1 MSRCADSEGQSLACR
16 RLGEV
21 RDSADILTDPPPA
34 AADSRVAYGPEPLQF
49 GDLRVP
55 AGAGP
60 FPLAVVL
67 HGGYWQATYNLIHTG
82 HLCIALAEAG
92 IASWNLEYRC
102 VGVPAGEWPAAR
114 DDLEHALAHLPR
126 LAFEHDGRT
135 VLVGHSA
142 GGQLALWAGKQARL
156 PVVALA
162 PVADVRDAVSRR
174 GPTSAPGR
182 FMAPEHFAD
191 GSPLELLPL
200 GVPQIVIHGTA
211 DEDVPYEMSVRYAEA
226 ARGEAELVT
235 LEGTGHFEPIDPQ
248 AAAFQETLAAIRRL
262 L

>member
-1 MSRCADSEGQSLACR
+1 
-16 RLGEV
+16 V
-21 RDSADILTDPPPA
+21 RDSADVLTDPAPPA
-34 AADSRVAYGPEPLQF
+34 ADARVVYGPEPLQF

-55 AGAGP
+55 TGVGP

-82 HLCIALAEAG
+82 HMCRALGEAG
-92 IASWNLEYRC
+92 VASWNLEYRC
-102 VGVPAGEWPAAR
+102 VGVPGGEWPAAR
-114 DDLEHALAHLPR
+114 EDLERALEHLPR
-126 LAFEHDGRT
+126 LPFEHDGRT

-142 GGQLALWAGKQARL
+142 GGQLALWAGKRARL

-162 PVADVRDAVSRR
+162 PVSDVRDAVTRR
-174 GPTSAPGR
+174 GPESAPGR
-182 FMAPEHFAD
+182 FMAPENFAD

-211 DEDVPYEMSVRYAEA
+211 DEDVPYEMSERYVA
-226 ARGEAELVT
+226 AAAGEAELVT
-235 LEGTGHFEPIDPQ
+235 LDGAGHFEPIDPQ
-248 AAAFQETLAAIRRL
+248 SAAFQETLTAIRRL

>member
-1 MSRCADSEGQSLACR
+1 
-16 RLGEV
+16 V
-21 RDSADILTDPPPA
+21 RNSADILSDPPPPA
-34 AADSRVAYGPEPLQF
+34 AGARVVYGPEPLQF
-49 GDLRVP
+49 GDLRMP
-55 AGAGP
+55 SGDGP
-60 FPLAVVL
+60 FTLAVVL

-82 HLCIALAEAG
+82 HLCRTLADAG
-92 IASWNLEYRC
+92 ITSWNLEYCC
-102 VGVPAGEWPAAR
+102 VGVPDGGWPAAR
-114 DDLEHALAHLPR
+114 EDLERALTHLPR
-126 LAFEHDGRT
+126 LPFEHDGRT

-142 GGQLALWAGKQARL
+142 GGQLALWAGKHAQL

-174 GPTSAPGR
+174 GPESAPGR
-182 FMAPEHFAD
+182 FMAPEHFAE

-200 GVPQIVIHGTA
+200 GVPQIVIHGTV
-211 DEDVPYEMSVRYAEA
+211 DEDVPYEMSVRYVEA

-248 AAAFQETLAAIRRL
+248 AAAFDQTLAAITRL

>member
-1 MSRCADSEGQSLACR
+1 M
-16 RLGEV
+16 
-21 RDSADILTDPPPA
+21 RDSAEILTDPPPPP
-34 AADSRVAYGPEPLQF
+34 ADARVAYGPEPLQF

-55 AGAGP
+55 GGDGP

-82 HLCIALAEAG
+82 HLCRALADAG

-102 VGVPAGEWPAAR
+102 AGVPGGDWPGAR
-114 DDLEHALAHLPR
+114 GDLERALPHLPR
-126 LAFEHDGRT
+126 LPFEHDGRT

-142 GGQLALWAGKQARL
+142 GGQLALWAAKHAQL

-162 PVADVRDAVSRR
+162 PVADVRDAVQRR
-174 GPTSAPGR
+174 GPESASGR
-182 FMAPEHFAD
+182 FMSPEHFDD

-211 DEDVPYEMSVRYAEA
+211 DEDVPFEMSVRYVEA

-235 LEGTGHFEPIDPQ
+235 LENTGHFEAIDPQ
-248 AAAFQETLAAIRRL
+248 APAFGNTLEAIRRL

>member
-1 MSRCADSEGQSLACR
+1 M
-16 RLGEV
+16 
-21 RDSADILTDPPPA
+21 RDSHDILTDPPPA
-34 AADSRVAYGPEPLQF
+34 AADARVVYGPEPQQY

-55 AGAGP
+55 AGDGP
-60 FPLAVVL
+60 FPLALVL

-82 HLCIALAEAG
+82 HMCEALRDAG
-92 IASWNLEYRC
+92 IASWNVEYRR
-102 VGVPAGEWPAAR
+102 VGDAGGEWPAAAE
-114 DDLEHALAHLPR
+114 DLELALAYVERLPF
-126 LAFEHDGRT
+126 AHDGRT

-142 GGQLALWAGKQARL
+142 GGQLALWAAKRTGL

-162 PVADVRDAVSRR
+162 PVSDVRDAVERR
-174 GPTSAPGR
+174 GPESAPGR

-200 GVPQIVIHGTA
+200 GARQIVVHGTA
-211 DEDVPYEMSVRYAEA
+211 DDSVPYEMSLRYVEA

-235 LEGTGHFEPIDPQ
+235 LDNVGHFEPIDPQ
-248 AAAFQETLAAIRRL
+248 APAFTETLAAIQRL

>member
-1 MSRCADSEGQSLACR
+1 
-16 RLGEV
+16 V
-21 RDSADILTDPPPA
+21 RDSADILSDPPPPA
-34 AADSRVAYGPEPLQF
+34 AGARVVYGPEPLQF

-55 AGAGP
+55 PGDGP

-82 HLCIALAEAG
+82 HLCRTLADAG
-92 IASWNLEYRC
+92 ITSWNLEYRC
-102 VGVPAGEWPAAR
+102 VGVPDGGWPAAR
-114 DDLEHALAHLPR
+114 EDLERALTHLPR
-126 LAFEHDGRT
+126 LPFEHDGRT

-142 GGQLALWAGKQARL
+142 GGQLALWAGKHAQL

-174 GPTSAPGR
+174 GAESAPGR

-200 GVPQIVIHGTA
+200 GVPQIVIHGTV
-211 DEDVPYEMSVRYAEA
+211 DEDVPYEMSVRYVEA

-248 AAAFQETLAAIRRL
+248 AAAFDQTLAAITRL

>member
-1 MSRCADSEGQSLACR
+1 
-16 RLGEV
+16 V
-21 RDSADILTDPPPA
+21 RDSAEILTDPPPP
-34 AADSRVAYGPEPLQF
+34 AADARVPYGPEALQF

-55 AGAGP
+55 AGDGP

-82 HLCIALAEAG
+82 HLSRALAEAG
-92 IASWNLEYRC
+92 IASWNVEYRC
-102 VGVPAGEWPAAR
+102 VGVPGGEWPGPR
-114 DDLEHALAHLPR
+114 DDLELALAHLPR
-126 LAFEHDGRT
+126 LPLEHDGRT

-142 GGQLALWAGKQARL
+142 GGQLALWAGKHAQL

-162 PVADVRDAVSRR
+162 PVSDVRNAVERR
-174 GPTSAPGR
+174 GPESAPGR
-182 FMAPEHFAD
+182 FMAPERCGE

-200 GVPQIVIHGTA
+200 GVPQIVIHGTE
-211 DEDVPYEMSVRYAEA
+211 DEDVPYEMSVRYVEA
-226 ARGEAELVT
+226 AHGEAELVT

-248 AAAFQETLAAIRRL
+248 APVFEHTLAAIKRL

>member
-1 MSRCADSEGQSLACR
+1 
-16 RLGEV
+16 V
-21 RDSADILTDPPPA
+21 RDSAEILRDPPPPP
-34 AADSRVAYGPEPLQF
+34 ADARVAYGPEPLQF

-55 AGAGP
+55 EGDGP

-82 HLCIALAEAG
+82 HLCRALAPAG
-92 IASWNLEYRC
+92 IATWNLEYRC
-102 VGVPAGEWPAAR
+102 VGVPGGIWPNAR
-114 DDLEHALAHLPR
+114 EDLELALAYLHRLP
-126 LAFEHDGRT
+126 FEHDGRT

-142 GGQLALWAGKQARL
+142 GGQLALWAAKHARL

-162 PVADVRDAVSRR
+162 PVADVRDTVQRR
-174 GPTSAPGR
+174 GPQSAPGR
-182 FMAPEHFAD
+182 FMSSEYFAD

-211 DEDVPYEMSVRYAEA
+211 DEDVPYEMSVRYVEA
-226 ARGEAELVT
+226 ARGEAVLVT
-235 LEGTGHFEPIDPQ
+235 LEHTGHFEPIDPQ
-248 AAAFQETLAAIRRL
+248 APAFDRTLDAITRL